1 MANNEDILRAIGT
14 LEGKMDMVI
23 ANQNNFEQQQVTINS
38 EHEKRLRK
46 TEVKA
51 AVNGTVSGGIVA
63 GAILVIKEFIK
74 TTTTGS

>member
-23 ANQNNFEQQQVTINS
+23 ANQNNFEQQQITINS
-38 EHEKRLRK
+38 KQDERLRK

-63 GAILVIKEFIK
+63 GAILLIKEFLK